1 MSKKFELIIKLFL
14 TYICL
19 LALCLIFYTLI
30 VLPTNGAEKVNAII
44 GLLGWSATIFAPIA
58 AFYLIDNWKEQTKY
72 NEQLSTLSS
81 MIDETMF
88 LVKNLSEHRTDQKVA
103 QHLANCYHLLSIE
116 NLNVIKTREEV
127 ILEFKDSTKNNAY
140 PDFGNLQNNINNL
153 KRLYLLLDLHIDK
166 NCKNNNI
173 LILLGKIE
181 SLTNNFRN
189 QVSYL
194 YMDYYFIKILYDQ
207 NKSKW
212 IENAT
217 FVNDYTYELIIL
229 FEKIEESKQKAE
241 LENTIQ
247 NLLKEIKVYKSTL

>member
-14 TYICL
+14 TYIFL
-19 LALCLIFYTLI
+19 LALCFIFYSLI

-72 NEQLSTLSS
+72 NEQLSILSS

-88 LVKNLSEHRTDQKVA
+88 LVKNLSEYRTDQKVA
-103 QHLANCYHLLSIE
+103 QHLTNCYQLLSIE
-116 NLNVIKTREEV
+116 NLNAIKTKEEV

-140 PDFGNLQNNINNL
+140 PDFRNLQNSINSL
-153 KRLYLLLDLHIDK
+153 KKLYLLLDLHIDK
-166 NCKNNNI
+166 NSKNNNI
-173 LILLGKIE
+173 LTLLGKIE
-181 SLTNNFRN
+181 LLINNFRN

-194 YMDYYFIKILYDQ
+194 YMDYYFMKLLYGQ
-207 NKSKW
+207 NKSMW

-217 FVNDYTYELIIL
+217 FINDYTYELIIL
-229 FEKIEESKQKAE
+229 FEKIEESKQKFE

-247 NLLKEIKVYKSTL
+247 NLLKEIKIYKSTL